1 MFCTRVE
8 IPSDISKLIE
18 VEDFIECIMA
28 DCSLQEQYRGV
39 LSVPL
44 MEAVRNAI
52 VHGNGNDKRKK
63 VRIACQQE
71 QDKLV
76 FSVADEGNGFPFN
89 TYKENGRHL
98 ETHGLSAIF
107 AICEEVRFQQNGSV
121 IAFTIPIRTRQP
133 VPQHHIDLQTME
145 TSVLKT
151 L

>member
-1 MFCTRVE
+1 MFIIINKIVTYRLYNTVKNEKLADVE
-8 IPSDISKLIE
+8 ILCVVIQCHIKL
-18 VEDFIECIMA
+18 
-28 DCSLQEQYRGV
+28 
-39 LSVPL
+39 VPI
-44 MEAVRNAI
+44 VHRNAI

-145 TSVLKT
+145 TSVLNT